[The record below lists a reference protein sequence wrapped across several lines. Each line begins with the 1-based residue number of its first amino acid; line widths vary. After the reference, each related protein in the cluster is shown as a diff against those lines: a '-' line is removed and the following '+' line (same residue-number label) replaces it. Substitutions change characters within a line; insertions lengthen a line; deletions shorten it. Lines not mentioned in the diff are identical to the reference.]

1 MKIKVDGIPATVV
14 VLGIVSFLTDT
25 ASDMIYPL
33 LPVFLVQHLGA
44 GQLFIGLIEGLAE
57 SAAAFFNLF
66 SGIWSDRVRDR
77 SKLVLGGYAL
87 SSLFKPLMAVAWSP
101 WVVLFVRFFDR
112 IGKGLRISARDALIA
127 DSVDAQL
134 RGKAYGFH
142 RSFNHAGAIAGP
154 LLATVLLTTVIKD
167 LRVLFAVAAIPGL
180 AAVTLIFLR
189 VREIL
194 PADRQLPA
202 SSFRFKFPRGKLGI
216 YLVIH
221 FLFILGCS
229 SDAFL
234 LLRASEIG
242 ISVALLPVVWM
253 VLHAVKLICTFPFGI
268 LSDRIGHRRLIL
280 MGWIVYTVVYFAFA
294 FATETWHAWILFAFY
309 GLFYGLTEGIEPAIL
324 AEYAPA
330 NQRGQAFGWYYC
342 MIGLG
347 VLPANLIFGFVW
359 QTFGVKWAFLLNSC
373 FSATAAICLFIFL
386 QAYPSTHARRPA
398 ST

>member
-1 MKIKVDGIPATVV
+1 
-14 VLGIVSFLTDT
+14 
-25 ASDMIYPL
+25 
-33 LPVFLVQHLGA
+33 VQYLGA

-57 SAAAFFNLF
+57 SAAAFFNLL

-77 SKLVLGGYAL
+77 SKLVLGGYAM

-127 DSVDAQL
+127 DSVGSEF

-154 LLATVLLTTVIKD
+154 LLATVLLATVIKD
-167 LRVLFAVAAIPGL
+167 LRVLFAIAAVPGL
-180 AAVTLIFLR
+180 AAVTLIFLK

-194 PADRQLPA
+194 PADRRLPA
-202 SSFRFKFPRGKLGI
+202 SGFHLKFPRGKLGI
-216 YLVIH
+216 YLAIH

-234 LLRASEIG
+234 LLRASDIG

-253 VLHAVKLICTFPFGI
+253 VLHAVKLLCTFPFGI
-268 LSDRIGHRRLIL
+268 LSDKIGHRRLIL
-280 MGWIVYTVVYFAFA
+280 TGWIIYTAVYFLFAFA
-294 FATETWHAWILFAFY
+294 AEAWHVWALFAVY

-324 AEYAPA
+324 AEYAPVE
-330 NQRGQAFGWYYC
+330 QRGQAFGWYYF

-347 VLPANLIFGFVW
+347 VLPANLVFGFVW
-359 QTFGVKWAFLLNSC
+359 QTFGVKWAFLVNSC
-373 FSATAAICLFIFL
+373 FSAVAAVSLLVFL
-386 QAYPSTHARRPA
+386 KIYPSTHTPQPRQI
-398 ST
+398 S